1 MIPVSK
7 KIVKASNASFLHPRE
22 REQQAHYRAY
32 LFGPFRLLFKN
43 IPLDK
48 QIRRRSKAGDMLKW
62 FLLNPGK
69 LGSADEFLDL
79 FWPDISA
86 ETALYNVY
94 VSIHFLRH
102 LLEPDL
108 KIRQESKFI
117 RRRPNNFYW
126 FEMDD
131 TWWTDTI
138 DVPHLFDTA
147 HKFEQSGDD
156 VKASFYYRKVISH
169 CSLGFLP
176 ENAADKWLEPYI
188 QHYEHIYSQALQRM
202 IQLCTQ
208 RGELE
213 DAMEYAYQALAVDPY
228 CEPATKT
235 IVDVHLQQGNIPA
248 ASRMLNDFCN
258 FFQQTLGIGPD
269 RDLRLLRD
277 RIIEAS
283 E

>member
-7 KIVKASNASFLHPRE
+7 KIGKYSDASFLHPRE
-22 REQQAHYRAY
+22 REHQALYRAY

-43 IPLDK
+43 VPLEK
-48 QIRRRSKAGDMLKW
+48 QIRRRSKAGELLKW

-86 ETALYNVY
+86 ETALCSLY
-94 VSIHFLRH
+94 VSIHYLRH
-102 LLEPDL
+102 LLQPEL
-108 KIRQESKFI
+108 KTRQESKFI

-126 FEMDD
+126 FEIDD
-131 TWWTDTI
+131 TWWADTI

-147 HKFEQSGDD
+147 RTFEQSGDD
-156 VKASFYYRKVISH
+156 SKASFYYRKVISY

-176 ENAADKWLEPYI
+176 DNTAEPWLEPYLR
-188 QHYEHIYSQALQRM
+188 HYEHIYSQALDRM

-208 RGELE
+208 KGELE

-235 IVDVHLQQGNIPA
+235 IVDVHLQQGNISA
-248 ASRMLNDFCN
+248 ASQMLNDFCN
-258 FFQQTLGIGPD
+258 FFQQTLGIGPG

-283 E
+283 D